1 MEDFIFRFPH
11 IAEKIF
17 EQLDNKSLTNCRE
30 VTKSWQNFINE
41 INLIWIRIVNI
52 PTILSDGDTYLH
64 LAAQTGQTEMFGEIL
79 ADEHDKN
86 PKNNW
91 GWTPFHLAC
100 YHDQLL
106 ITGLLLRNSSE
117 SDMRS
122 IDLNTKDNNG
132 RTGLHIASSCGQL
145 SIVETLMKNSSDL
158 DIDLNAK
165 DSTGMQVRLIKD
177 FAGRLDTIQL

>member
-30 VTKSWQNFINE
+30 VTKSWQNFIDE
-41 INLIWIRIVNI
+41 INIIWIRIVNI

-64 LAAQTGQTEMFGEIL
+64 LAAQTGQTEVFGEIL
-79 ADEHDKN
+79 DKEHDKN

-100 YHDQLL
+100 YYDQML
-106 ITGLLLRNSSE
+106 ITGLLLRNSSK
-117 SDMRS
+117 SVMS
-122 IDLNTKDNNG
+122 IDLNAKDNNG
-132 RTGLHIASSCGQL
+132 RTGFHIASSCGQL
-145 SIVETLMKNSSDL
+145 SIVETLLKNSSDL
-158 DIDLNAK
+158 HIELNAK
-165 DSTGMQVRLIKD
+165 DVTGMQVRFFFKD
-177 FAGRLDTIQL
+177 FG

>member
-1 MEDFIFRFPH
+1 
-11 IAEKIF
+11 
-17 EQLDNKSLTNCRE
+17 
-30 VTKSWQNFINE
+30 
-41 INLIWIRIVNI
+41 
-52 PTILSDGDTYLH
+52 
-64 LAAQTGQTEMFGEIL
+64 MFGEIL
-79 ADEHDKN
+79 AEEHDKN

-165 DSTGMQVRLIKD
+165 DTTGMQVRFFKD
-177 FAGRLDTIQL
+177 FG

>member
-64 LAAQTGQTEMFGEIL
+64 LAAQTGQTEMLGEIL
-79 ADEHDKN
+79 AEEHDKN

-100 YHDQLL
+100 YYDQLL

-117 SDMRS
+117 SDMS

-165 DSTGMQVRLIKD
+165 DITGMQVRWFLFKD
-177 FAGRLDTIQL
+177 SG

>member
-1 MEDFIFRFPH
+1 MEEFIFRFPH

-64 LAAQTGQTEMFGEIL
+64 LAAQMGQTEVFGEIL
-79 ADEHDKN
+79 AEENDKN

-91 GWTPFHLAC
+91 DWTPFHLAC
-100 YHDQLL
+100 YYDQLL
-106 ITGLLLRNSSE
+106 ITGLLLRTA
-117 SDMRS
+117 SDKT

-132 RTGLHIASSCGQL
+132 RTGLHIASSCGHL
-145 SIVETLMKNSSDL
+145 SIVETLLKNSSDL
-158 DIDLNAK
+158 DVDLNAK
-165 DSTGMQVRLIKD
+165 DATGMQVRFFKD
-177 FAGRLDTIQL
+177 FVEG